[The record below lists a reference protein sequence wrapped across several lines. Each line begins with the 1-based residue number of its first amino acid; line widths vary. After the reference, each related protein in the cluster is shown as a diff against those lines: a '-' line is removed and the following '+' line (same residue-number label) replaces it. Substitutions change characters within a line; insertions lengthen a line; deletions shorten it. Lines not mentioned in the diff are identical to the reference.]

1 MFVCL
6 MYHYIHSEND
16 DKIFRNLKGLTTNQ
30 FKYQI
35 EYMLKYFTPITH
47 QDLVNFFNY
56 KRPLPKKSFYL
67 TFDDGFK
74 QHYTNVLP
82 ILKQYGL
89 SGSFFVPTI
98 PLSNNKIHF
107 LEKQRVSQYCIV
119 DTYEEFLELFYENSK
134 KQLDKKK
141 LSLIEPNQTN
151 IKNSKDFLKECSYYT
166 NEERFFRKIRN
177 TILTKMEIENIVNNI
192 FENNFDNTFIN
203 RYYMNI
209 NNLKEMHSKD
219 MVIGGHSHTHPYLEY
234 LNKIELE
241 DEITTSFN
249 FLKNNIN
256 PAINSF
262 SYPFGTYNQNVLDY
276 IKSINLDYA
285 FTTKDEINSDSIK
298 KYEIKRVDASLF
310 SRLFNV

>member
-1 MFVCL
+1 MFICL
-6 MYHYIHSEND
+6 MYHYVHSEND
-16 DKIFRNLKGLTTNQ
+16 DRIFKNLKGLTTNE

-35 EYMLKYFTPITH
+35 EYMLKHFKPITH
-47 QDLVNFFNY
+47 QDLLNFFNN
-56 KRPLPKKSFYL
+56 KKPLPKKSFYL

-82 ILKQYGL
+82 ILKEYGL
-89 SGSFFVPTI
+89 TGSFFVPTI
-98 PLSNNKIHF
+98 PLSDNKIHF

-134 KQLDKKK
+134 NLLDKKK

-177 TILTKMEIENIVNNI
+177 SILTKSEIENIINKI
-192 FENNFDNTFIN
+192 FESNFDNTFIN

-219 MVIGGHSHTHPYLEY
+219 MIIGGHSHTHPYLEY

-249 FLKNNIN
+249 FLRNNIN
-256 PAINSF
+256 QTINSF

-276 IKSINLDYA
+276 VKSINLDYA
-285 FTTKDEINSDSIK
+285 FTTKDKINSDSIK

-310 SRLFNV
+310 SRIFNV

>member
-16 DKIFRNLKGLTTNQ
+16 DKIFKNLKGLTTNE

-35 EYMLKYFTPITH
+35 EYMLKHFKPITH
-47 QDLVNFFNY
+47 QDLLNFFNN
-56 KRPLPKKSFYL
+56 KKPLPKKSFYL

-82 ILKQYGL
+82 ILKEYGL
-89 SGSFFVPTI
+89 TGSFFVPTI
-98 PLSNNKIHF
+98 PLSDNKIHF

-134 KQLDKKK
+134 KLLNKKK

-177 TILTKMEIENIVNNI
+177 FILSKSEIENIINKI
-192 FENNFDNTFIN
+192 FENTFDNTFIN

-209 NNLKEMHSKD
+209 NNLKEMHSND
-219 MVIGGHSHTHPYLEY
+219 MIIGGHSHTHPYLET
-234 LNKIELE
+234 LTKNELIYE
-241 DEITTSFN
+241 LSISFD

-256 PAINSF
+256 KTINSF

-276 IKSINLDYA
+276 VEAINLEYA
-285 FTTKDEINSDSIK
+285 FTTKDEINSDLIR

-310 SRLFNV
+310 SRIFNV